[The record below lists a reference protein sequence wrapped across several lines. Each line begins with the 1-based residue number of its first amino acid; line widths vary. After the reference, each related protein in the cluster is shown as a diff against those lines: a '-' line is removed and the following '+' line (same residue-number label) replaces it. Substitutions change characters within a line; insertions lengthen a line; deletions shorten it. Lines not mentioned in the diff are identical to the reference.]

1 MIGLIDDQSVL
12 EIFSDAL
19 IEQIAYNDR
28 REAELS
34 ISCARYIPS
43 EEVRRC
49 RDQQPADPDAMPQR
63 AQKLFLIR
71 TFFCPYEKGSDDRG

>member
-34 ISCARYIPS
+34 ISCAILPS
-43 EEVRRC
+43 AFARR
-49 RDQQPADPDAMPQR
+49 A
-63 AQKLFLIR
+63 
-71 TFFCPYEKGSDDRG
+71 